1 MNKIDEGLLE
11 AVADLHGIP
20 AGAYN
25 LRKNGEGAERRS
37 TENIII
43 TPKTD
48 KPGIDIFIKPGTKNE
63 SLHIPV
69 IVTETGLHDLV
80 YNDFEIGENADVVIV
95 AGCGIHNS
103 GDQDSEHNGIHR
115 FHLQKGAKIKYV
127 EKHYGEGDGNGKRI
141 LNPVTIVEM
150 EEGSYCEMETVQ
162 IRGVDSTRRDTN
174 AILGKDAKIVISEK
188 LLTHGAQHAES
199 NMEIRMQGEGSSA
212 QVISRTVGQDTSV
225 QVFNPRV
232 IGEAPCTAHIQCD
245 SILMGNAHIRSIPE
259 IAADHPDAVLVHEA
273 AIGKIAGDQILK
285 MMTLGL
291 TEQEAEEEILKCFL
305 K

>member
-11 AVADLHGIP
+11 AVADLHGVP

-174 AILGKDAKIVISEK
+174 ALLGKDAKIVISEK

-225 QVFNPRV
+225 QIFNPRV

>member
-103 GDQDSEHNGIHR
+103 GDQDSKHNGIHR

-174 AILGKDAKIVISEK
+174 ALLGKDAKIVISEK

-225 QVFNPRV
+225 QIFNPRV

>member
-1 MNKIDEGLLE
+1 MNKIDEELLE
-11 AVADLHGIP
+11 AVADLHGVP

-174 AILGKDAKIVISEK
+174 ALLGKDAKIVISEK

-225 QVFNPRV
+225 QIFNPRV

>member
-1 MNKIDEGLLE
+1 MDKIEKGLLE
-11 AVADLHGIP
+11 AVADLHDVP

-25 LRKNGEGAERRS
+25 LRKNGAGAERRS

-43 TPKTD
+43 TPKAD
-48 KPGIDIFIKPGTKNE
+48 KPGIDIFIKPVTKNE

-95 AGCGIHNS
+95 AGCGIHNC

-115 FHLQKGAKIKYV
+115 FHLQKGARIKYV

-162 IRGVDSTRRDTN
+162 IRGVDSTHRDTT
-174 AILGKDAKIVISEK
+174 AILAKDAKIVISEK
-188 LLTHGAQHAES
+188 LLTHGSQRAES
-199 NMEIRMQGEGSSA
+199 DMEIRLQGEAASA
-212 QVISRTVGQDTSV
+212 QIISRTVGQDTST

-232 IGEAPCTAHIQCD
+232 IGEAPAPLTFSA
-245 SILMGNAHIRSIPE
+245 IL
-259 IAADHPDAVLVHEA
+259 
-273 AIGKIAGDQILK
+273 
-285 MMTLGL
+285 
-291 TEQEAEEEILKCFL
+291 F
-305 K
+305 

>member
-11 AVADLHGIP
+11 AVADLHGVP

-150 EEGSYCEMETVQ
+150 EEDSYCEMETVQ

-174 AILGKDAKIVISEK
+174 ALLGKDAKIVISEK

-225 QVFNPRV
+225 QIFNPRV

>member
-11 AVADLHGIP
+11 AVADLHGVP

-103 GDQDSEHNGIHR
+103 GDQDSEHSGIHR

-162 IRGVDSTRRDTN
+162 IRGVDSTLRDTN
-174 AILGKDAKIVISEK
+174 ALLGKDAKIVISEK

-225 QVFNPRV
+225 QIFNPRV

>member
-1 MNKIDEGLLE
+1 MDKIEKGLLE
-11 AVADLHGIP
+11 AVADLHDVP

-25 LRKNGEGAERRS
+25 LRKNGAGAERRS

-43 TPKTD
+43 TPKAD

-95 AGCGIHNS
+95 AGCGIHNC

-115 FHLQKGAKIKYV
+115 FHLQKGARIKYV

-162 IRGVDSTRRDTN
+162 IRGVDSTHRDTT
-174 AILGKDAKIVISEK
+174 AILAKDAKIVISEK
-188 LLTHGAQHAES
+188 LLTHGSQRAES
-199 NMEIRMQGEGSSA
+199 DMEIRLQGEGASA
-212 QVISRTVGQDTSV
+212 QIISRTVGQDTST

-232 IGEAPCTAHIQCD
+232 IGEAPCTAHVQCD
-245 SILMGNAHIRSIPE
+245 SILMGSAHIRSIPE